1 MTGTVDLRAARGV
14 VTLTFSNPRS
24 RNAID
29 RAMYDAFEG
38 FLRDIRANESVRAVV
53 LRGADGAFAGGTDIR
68 WLQEISS
75 GADGV
80 AYEAHMRRVQVAL
93 TDVDV
98 PIVAVVDG
106 ACVGGGIVLAAL
118 SDLVVCTP
126 SSRFGSPIARTVG
139 NTLSPTSIARL
150 SATFGRRNT
159 AEMLFTARLF
169 SADEAL
175 QAGFVTSV
183 VEADGL
189 EEHLDG
195 LLDVIRSCAPLTLR
209 SFRRLWRRVDAVLA
223 DVPRDDVYA
232 EIYGSADFQEGVA
245 AFLDKRRPTFEGR

>member
-1 MTGTVDLRAARGV
+1 MTGTVDLRADRGV
-14 VTLTFSNPRS
+14 ATLTFSNPRS

-38 FLRDIRANESVRAVV
+38 FLRDIRADESVRAVV
-53 LRGADGAFAGGTDIR
+53 LRGADGAFVGGTDIR
-68 WLQEISS
+68 WLQEITS
-75 GADGV
+75 GPDGV

-98 PIVAVVDG
+98 PIIAVVDG

-169 SADEAL
+169 SAEEAL

-183 VEADGL
+183 VDADGV

-195 LLDVIRSCAPLTLR
+195 LLDAIRSCAPLTLR

-223 DVPRDDVYA
+223 DAPRDDVYA

-245 AFLDKRRPTFEGR
+245 AFLDKRRPSFEGR